1 MGFGGALI
9 IENEVFRGAMGN
21 AGEFSGILAPELL
34 SMRPTL
40 ELLRTS
46 LVERGHRFANIDEM
60 LVDFDA
66 NWPGV
71 DDWIA
76 AIKHPINRVITAISA
91 VFDPNAIVVG
101 GGRMPQT
108 LAERLIGELAFYDG
122 PKRRGRHQPRPVLVV
137 SRVKGDATAIG
148 AASIPLKATFFM

>member
-21 AGEFSGILAPELL
+21 AGEFSGILAPGNC
-34 SMRPTL
+34 SRCDPRCWV
-40 ELLRTS
+40 LRAS
-46 LVERGHRFANIDEM
+46 LVERGHRFENIDEM

-71 DDWIA
+71 DEWIA

-91 VFDPNAIVVG
+91 VFESDRIVVG

-108 LAERLIGELAFYDG
+108 LAELIGELGFYDG
-122 PKRRGRHQPRPVLVV
+122 SKRRGRHQPRPVLVV
-137 SRVKGDATAIG
+137 SRVKGID
-148 AASIPLKATFFM
+148 S